1 MKKTQTLN
9 IKLDKEEESRL
20 NELAYRLKKSKG
32 QLVRDAL
39 QTCYQTSLANL
50 PAQQVRAL
58 NAYQGGYISIGK
70 LASEMG
76 MQVLELRKWLR
87 GHDIARSAAFNQLDD
102 ENA

>member
-9 IKLDKEEESRL
+9 IKLDKDEENRL

-39 QTCYQTSLANL
+39 QTCYQTSLPKL
-50 PAQQVRAL
+50 PAKQVRAL
-58 NAYQGGYISIGK
+58 SAYQGGYISIGK

-76 MQVLELRKWLR
+76 MQVLEMRKWLQE
-87 GHDIARSAAFNQLDD
+87 HDIARAAAFSNSDA